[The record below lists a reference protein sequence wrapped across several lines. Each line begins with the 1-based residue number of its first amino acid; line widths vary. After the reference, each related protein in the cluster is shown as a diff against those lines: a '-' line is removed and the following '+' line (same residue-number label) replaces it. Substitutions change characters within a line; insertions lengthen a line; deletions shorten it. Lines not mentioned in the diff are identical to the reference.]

1 MTEETTIWQDLK
13 ACKKAKFDADR
24 ARFLA
29 DAQAADDGG
38 WTKHTQWHW
47 SRVVNGERLDY
58 WPSRKKYMFRGKVK
72 RGNVM
77 QIVKH
82 AATRC
87 RHCHT
92 SMQPGVAI
100 EQTYTAGEP
109 DFPSDRDDPNAIVTL
124 SPGGPGKLVTC
135 LKCPQCG
142 WSVTTGDV
150 E

>member
-13 ACKKAKFDADR
+13 ACKKEKFDADR

-47 SRVVNGERLDY
+47 SRMLNGERLDY
-58 WPSRKKYMFRGKVK
+58 WPSRKKYQYRGEVK
-72 RGNVM
+72 RGDVM
-77 QIVKH
+77 RIVRQ

-87 RHCHT
+87 KHCHT
-92 SMQPGVAI
+92 PMQLGVAI
-100 EQTYTAGEP
+100 EQTYTGKPEFVGGE
-109 DFPSDRDDPNAIVTL
+109 IVAL
-124 SPGGPGKLVTC
+124 SPGGPGKLIDC

-142 WSVTTGDV
+142 WSVTKETK